1 MLFFQSSDNQ
11 TILGKYGTILFIGI
25 FFIVL
30 LFVFHDK
37 VYIWKEKTKMKLR
50 DYLRTRI
57 FQIEDDG
64 EVHVEQSGIREII
77 WTLLDKLLSPSE
89 AGLDKYYDFLML
101 SDDEEEEDD
110 EEDDEEEEEGE
121 PKGSP

>member
-1 MLFFQSSDNQ
+1 MFFFQSSDNQ
-11 TILGKYGTILFIGI
+11 TILGKYGTTLFIGI
-25 FFIVL
+25 FLIVL
-30 LFVFHDK
+30 LFVFQDK

-50 DYLRTRI
+50 DYLRTLI
-57 FQIEDDG
+57 FQIEDNG
-64 EVHVEQSGIREII
+64 EVYVEQSGIREIT

-101 SDDEEEEDD
+101 SDDEEEEEDDD
-110 EEDDEEEEEGE
+110 EEDDDEEGE